1 MAVDMEFSNSHEFTN
16 AHRVLD
22 LDLRGYSLKMVMR
35 NFKSYAGEQ
44 HVGPFHKRFSAVVG
58 PHGRGKNNVI
68 DAMLFVFGKQAKLDG
83 ETYEAVPGSYF
94 VITRVAY
101 RDNSSKYF
109 TNDRTSNFTEGEVE
123 QISLMKP
130 KGQGPHNEGFL
141 KYLEDI
147 IGSDKY
153 IEKIDESFK
162 QLVLTLK

>member
-1 MAVDMEFSNSHEFTN
+1 MRANSMLAHFTRDFLQLLVLMVVERIMSLTPCSSCSMRLN
-16 AHRVLD
+16 KVSELIDNSTNHRIWKVLVC
-22 LDLRGYSLKMVMR
+22 LIH
-35 NFKSYAGEQ
+35 FQEI
-44 HVGPFHKRFSAVVG
+44 
-58 PHGRGKNNVI
+58 I
-68 DAMLFVFGKQAKLDG
+68 DLDG

>member
-68 DAMLFVFGKQAKLDG
+68 DAMLFVFGKQAKLMRLNKVSELIDNSTNHRIWKVLVCLIHFQEIIDLDG

-109 TNDRTSNFTEGEVE
+109 TNDRTSNFTEV
-123 QISLMKP
+123 SKKL
-130 KGQGPHNEGFL
+130 KGKGL
-141 KYLEDI
+141 I
-147 IGSDKY
+147 
-153 IEKIDESFK
+153 
-162 QLVLTLK
+162 